1 MRNLI
6 YGRQPVLEA
15 LRAQK
20 RIFERL
26 ILRQGTRGEAIDEIL
41 GMAQKFQIPVEWKR
55 EEDFREMVGEVA
67 HQGVILVATSRGSYS
82 WQEFLERIVGNPRV
96 VVGFV
101 DRIEDPRNLGAIIRT
116 ASFFGLPGLVVSKAR
131 TTPLHSQTVKAAC
144 GGIEFLDLFQVNNF
158 VNVFRAFKERG
169 FFMVGMEE
177 DAPTLIWDVDVKDVP
192 VGIVVGG
199 EDQGVRKLVRSE
211 CDFLV
216 KIPAIGSVSSLN
228 VSVAFGIGVYEV
240 VRQKR
245 SVVNVEKRR
254 NH

>member
-1 MRNLI
+1 MKNLI

-15 LRAQK
+15 LRARR

-26 ILRQGTRGEAIDEIL
+26 ILRHGVQGEAIDEIL
-41 GMAQKFQIPVEWKR
+41 EMAQKLQIPVEWQG
-55 EEDFREMVGEVA
+55 EESFREMVGEVV
-67 HQGVILVATSRGSYS
+67 HQGVILVATSPGSYS
-82 WQEFLERIVGNPRV
+82 WQAFLERVAGDPRV

-101 DRIEDPRNLGAIIRT
+101 DRVEDPRNLGAIIRT
-116 ASFFGLPGLVVSKAR
+116 ASFVGGPGLVVSKAR
-131 TTPLHSQTVKAAC
+131 TAPLHSQTVKASC

-158 VNVFRAFKERG
+158 VNVLRTFKEKG

-177 DAPTLIWDVDVKDVP
+177 DVSTSLWDIDVSNVP
-192 VGIVVGG
+192 VGVVVGG

-216 KIPAIGSVSSLN
+216 RIPAIGNVSSLN

-245 SVVNVEKRR
+245 GVGNVEKRR
-254 NH
+254 NR